1 MKGWGLPLWMAAA
14 VAACAGPAPEDARKA
29 ASPSATTDA
38 FASRYVPAPHPPTLI
53 RGATVLTGTGE
64 RLDDTDLLW
73 VAGRIQA
80 IGPNLS
86 APADAE
92 IIEARGRWV
101 TPGIIDSHSHLG
113 VYPAPHVWAHQQG
126 NEMTA
131 PVTAEVWAEHSV
143 WPQDPGFVTALA
155 GGVTTLAIL
164 PGSANLVGGR
174 GVTLKNVPA
183 RTVQEMKFPQAPHL
197 LKMACGE
204 NPRRVYGEGRQQA
217 PMTNMGNIAGL
228 RAAFAAA
235 RHYRQKQAQW
245 VSAGADPAEEPDR
258 NLQLESLAGVLAGE
272 ILVQQHC
279 YRAEEMADI
288 LELARE
294 FGFRI
299 HAFHHAVEAYKI
311 PDLLREADT
320 CAALWAD
327 WWGFKMEA
335 YDGIR
340 ENIAIVDA
348 AGACAIVHSDSEYG
362 IQRLNQEAA
371 KAMAAGRRAGL
382 EISPEH
388 AIRWLTA
395 HPAKAIG
402 VLAHTGTLELGK
414 QADVVLWNRDP
425 FSVYALAERV
435 WIDGVNHY
443 VRGDSTRRAP
453 TDFSLGTTEEV
464 LP

>member
-1 MKGWGLPLWMAAA
+1 MRARIIPLLAALGLLACQGPSPESAAPKTA
-14 VAACAGPAPEDARKA
+14 K
-29 ASPSATTDA
+29 A
-38 FASRYVPAPHPPTLI
+38 FASRYAAAAHPPTLI
-53 RGATVLTGTGE
+53 RGATLLTGTGA
-64 RLDDTDLLW
+64 RLDAADLLL
-73 VAGRIQA
+73 VDGRIQA
-80 IGPNLS
+80 IGPGLD

-92 IIEARGRWV
+92 IIDAQGRWV
-101 TPGIIDSHSHLG
+101 TPGLIDSHSHLG
-113 VYPAPHVWAHQQG
+113 VYPAPHVWATQQV

-143 WPQDPGFVTALA
+143 WPQDPGFVAALA

-164 PGSANLVGGR
+164 PGSANLIGGR

-183 RTVQEMKFPQAPHL
+183 RTVQEMKFPEAPHL

-204 NPRRVYGEGRQQA
+204 NPRRVYGEGRQKA
-217 PMTNMGNIAGL
+217 PMTNMGNIAGT

-235 RHYRQKQAQW
+235 EHYRRQWQQWQAE
-245 VSAGADPAEEPDR
+245 GADPAKQPER
-258 NLQLESLAGVLAGE
+258 NLQKETLVGVLDGE

-327 WWGFKMEA
+327 WWGFKLEA

-371 KAMAAGRRAGL
+371 KAMAAGHRAGL
-382 EISPEH
+382 AITPEH

-395 HPAKAIG
+395 NPAKAIG
-402 VLAHTGTLELGK
+402 VLAHTGTLEVGK
-414 QADVVLWNRDP
+414 QADVVLWNRQP

-435 WIDGVNHY
+435 WVDGVTHY
-443 VRGDSTRRAP
+443 VRGDAQRRAP
-453 TDFSLGTTEEV
+453 SDFSLGTAEEV

>member
-1 MKGWGLPLWMAAA
+1 MKAWGLPLFAAMGIT
-14 VAACAGPAPEDARKA
+14 ACQGPAPEAGTEKTVEA
-29 ASPSATTDA
+29 Y
-38 FASRYVPAPHPPTLI
+38 ASRYAAAAHAPTLI
-53 RGATVLTGTGE
+53 RNATLLTGTGA
-64 RLDDTDLLW
+64 RLDNADLLL
-73 VAGRIQA
+73 VDGRIQA
-80 IGPNLS
+80 IGPGLQ

-92 IIEARGRWV
+92 IIDAQGRWV
-101 TPGIIDSHSHLG
+101 TPGLIDSHSHLG
-113 VYPAPHVWAHQQG
+113 VYPAPQVWATQQG

-164 PGSANLVGGR
+164 PGSANLIGGR

-183 RTVQEMKFPQAPHL
+183 RTVQEMKFPEAPHL

-204 NPRRVYGEGRQQA
+204 NPRRVYGEGRKQA
-217 PMTNMGNIAGL
+217 PMTNMGNIAGT
-228 RAAFAAA
+228 RAAFASAQQ
-235 RHYRQKQAQW
+235 YRQKRQLWQDG
-245 VSAGADPAEEPDR
+245 GADPASEPDR
-258 NLQLESLAGVLAGE
+258 NLQLDTLAGVLAGE

-311 PDLLREADT
+311 PDLLREADA

-327 WWGFKMEA
+327 WWGFKLEA

-348 AGACAIVHSDSEYG
+348 GGACAIVHSDSEYG

-371 KAMAAGRRAGL
+371 KAMAAGNRAGL
-382 EISPEH
+382 SIAPEH

-395 HPAKAIG
+395 NPAKAIG
-402 VLAHTGTLELGK
+402 VLAHTGTLEVGK
-414 QADVVLWNRDP
+414 QADVVLWNRNP

-435 WIDGVNHY
+435 WIDGVSHY
-443 VRGDSTRRAP
+443 VRGDASRRAP
-453 TDFSLGTTEEV
+453 TDFSLGTAEEV